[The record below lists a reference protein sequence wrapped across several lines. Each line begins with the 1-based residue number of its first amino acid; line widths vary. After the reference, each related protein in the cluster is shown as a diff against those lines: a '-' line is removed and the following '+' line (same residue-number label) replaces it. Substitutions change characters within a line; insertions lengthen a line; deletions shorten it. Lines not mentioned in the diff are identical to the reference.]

1 MILIIIL
8 SRCVELCACPT
19 NCQCSHSTIEC
30 YIESCEDELEYRT
43 DTLIIHGEL
52 CLNHVM
58 DLEGLND
65 GTFVI
70 LMDDECGKMP
80 HCESM
85 QDSVTVETKSA
96 EPTTTTKKAKLKKKL
111 PTTRAPTSMRTMPQ
125 FRLKDRTTRFFPGM
139 MTLMPKATMK
149 TEVDLPTKYK

>member
-1 MILIIIL
+1 M
-8 SRCVELCACPT
+8 ELCACPT

-30 YIESCEDELEYRT
+30 YIKSCEDELEYGT

-70 LMDDECGKMP
+70 LMDDECGKIP
-80 HCESM
+80 DCESV
-85 QDSVTVETKSA
+85 QDSVTVETTSA
-96 EPTTTTKKAKLKKKL
+96 EPTTTKKAKLKKRL
-111 PTTRAPTSMRTMPQ
+111 PTTRAPTSTRIMPQ
-125 FRLKDRTTRFFPGM
+125 FRSKARRMRFFPGM
-139 MTLMPKATMK
+139 TTPMPKATMK